1 MKPYLLFC
9 LFLFTACAPVSQTV
23 SNVSNFVAGTQVVSY
38 SASPESLAS
47 AIQTMTPT
55 MALYD
60 GYTPLS
66 VSDTAT
72 NQLTLS
78 AKALQGSINSNI
90 NAEDFSVTVTLEPK
104 GDYTEVIL
112 SPSSASNDTA
122 RKVAA
127 DYVAKLDE
135 QFGRYT
141 APQ

>member
-1 MKPYLLFC
+1 MKPYLLLC
-9 LFLFTACAPVSQTV
+9 LYLCTACAPVSQTV
-23 SNVSNFVAGTQVVSY
+23 SNVTNFVAGTQVVSY
-38 SASPESLAS
+38 TASPETLAS
-47 AIQTMTPT
+47 AIQTLTST
-55 MALYD
+55 MPLYD

-66 VSDTAT
+66 VDDTAA

-78 AKALQGSINSNI
+78 AKALKGSINSNL

-104 GDYTEVIL
+104 GDYTEIIL

-135 QFGRYT
+135 QFERYT
-141 APQ
+141 GSQ